1 MRRFE
6 DMDIVLSLLFDHVKR
21 FSFFNSSSH
30 VMKNRVAI
38 PKFDG
43 LSYHDGGSVRRK
55 DTIRLIHSDLFSRW
69 IKVLTDDANN
79 VNKCPLKRIIF
90 MTTRSFL
97 TLPGCS
103 LARCNPAPKLIVL

>member
-6 DMDIVLSLLFDHVKR
+6 GMDIVLSLLFGNIKR

-38 PKFDG
+38 PKFDR
-43 LSYHDGGSVRRK
+43 LSYHDGGSVKRK
-55 DTIRLIHSDLFSRW
+55 DTIHLIHSDLFSRR

-79 VNKCPLKRIIF
+79 VNKCPLKRII
-90 MTTRSFL
+90 
-97 TLPGCS
+97 
-103 LARCNPAPKLIVL
+103 LINDYSIIFDFAWV

>member
-6 DMDIVLSLLFDHVKR
+6 DMDIVLSLLFGNVKR
-21 FSFFNSSSH
+21 FSFFNSDSH

-55 DTIRLIHSDLFSRW
+55 DTIHLIHSGLFSRW

-79 VNKCPLKRIIF
+79 VNKCPLKRII
-90 MTTRSFL
+90 
-97 TLPGCS
+97 
-103 LARCNPAPKLIVL
+103 LINDYSIIFDFAWV